1 MSKHGLTKNKLDG
14 ITLHD
19 IPIEDIIK
27 YEKDQDSLNAFKSE
41 VILKKNLIPPIHCKN
56 KYKTEKEK
64 NSVVKTL
71 SQKQINKEY
80 FTTNLKMAKSAREL
94 VICILLKGYNQPYT
108 NKQLLEDLKQMKNTT
123 FISPKKPYTNK
134 QLLEDLKQMK
144 NTTFI
149 SPKIKI
155 PSSITVVASIMARL
169 MKSELSQYI
178 VKKTIKDNTG
188 AKIVNINTFE
198 MIDVGLHLKP
208 QEAFELG
215 KGIKKSKG
223 ERTVT
228 DKPIDD
234 SSTDDHVTTSKDTCE
249 PTTLAHNTEGAS
261 KIKATDI
268 NIQIDNSVKSVV
280 VKINKKTLSNMTDI
294 TVSFD

>member
-94 VICILLKGYNQPYT
+94 VICILLKGYNQ
-108 NKQLLEDLKQMKNTT
+108 
-123 FISPKKPYTNK
+123 PYTNK